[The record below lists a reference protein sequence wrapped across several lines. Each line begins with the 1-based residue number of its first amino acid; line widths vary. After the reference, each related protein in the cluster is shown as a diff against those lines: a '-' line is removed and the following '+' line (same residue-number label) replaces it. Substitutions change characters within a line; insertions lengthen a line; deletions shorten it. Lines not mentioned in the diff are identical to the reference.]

1 MRKEILN
8 RSHSDFQLDSPT
20 CLFESRLLR
29 FSVDESHITSRIIIF
44 LTSVFFC
51 FVICPIAFSTETD
64 NQSEIQN
71 TDRNFNRAELKKRLL
86 SNAAILE
93 KSGDVISQSAQYV
106 TPTIVHI
113 EVKRL
118 RTAQPSRGRDAR
130 NVQIEVE
137 DSGSGFIVQIDKKNY
152 VITNQHVVGGVDLES
167 IIIHTSDRRMLSPKQ
182 VHTNNEF
189 DLAVIEIDAE
199 LTPSDIGDSDKV
211 RVGDLI
217 LTIGSPYGLERSV
230 TMGIVSATS
239 RRKIPASNG
248 QAPSC
253 EFFQIDAA
261 TNPGN
266 SGGPVLNI
274 RGEVVGVITAI
285 ATTGGGSEGI
295 AFAIP
300 INGVLRIAKQIA
312 NGGVALRPYIGVGF
326 DHVFGTKEH
335 KKLGLD
341 RLIGSHISRV
351 LPDSPASEANMQVG
365 DVVLKFNNIEIED
378 GYHLNNLICQS
389 EIGQQIELTVK
400 RNKKDIKIKI
410 TPTGKVSR

>member
-1 MRKEILN
+1 MRKKNL
-8 RSHSDFQLDSPT
+8 
-20 CLFESRLLR
+20 
-29 FSVDESHITSRIIIF
+29 IIF
-44 LTSVFFC
+44 LL
-51 FVICPIAFSTETD
+51 FVIFSSVICVDIFSDEAEVQVD
-64 NQSEIQN
+64 S
-71 TDRNFNRAELKKRLL
+71 RAELKKRLWA
-86 SNAAILE
+86 NAAILE
-93 KSGDVISQSAQYV
+93 KSGEVISQSAKYV
-106 TPTIVHI
+106 SPSIVHI

-118 RTAQPSRGRDAR
+118 RAAQSSRVRESR

-137 DSGSGFIVQIDKKNY
+137 DSGSGFIVRLGGKDY
-152 VITNQHVVGGVDLES
+152 VITNQHVVGGVEIDS
-167 IIIHTSDRRMLSPKQ
+167 IVIHTSDRRMLTPKQ
-182 VHTNNEF
+182 IHTNNEF
-189 DLAVIEIDAE
+189 DLAVIEMDAK
-199 LTPSDIGDSDKV
+199 LTPADIGDSDKV

-248 QAPSC
+248 QAPTC

-300 INGVLRIAKQIA
+300 INAVLKIAKQIA
-312 NGGVALRPYIGVGF
+312 NGGIALRPYIGVGF
-326 DHVFGTKEH
+326 DHIFGTKEH
-335 KKLGLD
+335 KKIGLD
-341 RLIGSHISRV
+341 RLIGAHISRV
-351 LPDSPASEANMQVG
+351 IPDSPASEANIQVG
-365 DVVLKFNNIEIED
+365 DVVINFGNIEVED
-378 GYHLNNLICQS
+378 GYHLNNLICQA
-389 EIGQQIELTVK
+389 EIGKPVELTIR
-400 RNKKDIKIKI
+400 RNKKNIKINV